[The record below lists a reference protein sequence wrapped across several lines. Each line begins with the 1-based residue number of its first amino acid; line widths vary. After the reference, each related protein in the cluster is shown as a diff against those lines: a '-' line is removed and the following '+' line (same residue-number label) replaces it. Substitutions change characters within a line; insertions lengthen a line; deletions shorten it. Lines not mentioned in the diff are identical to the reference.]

1 MQPIETTRRVQ
12 GWMSG
17 AAVFGV
23 VALLLPRL
31 EANPLGWL
39 AALVGVLPAVFLP
52 DYDSGRFVSV
62 LRGVW
67 SLPAMALSLHL
78 CAAGLEDY
86 SFVDWNV
93 WVPSLLILLLGWRG
107 SVLTPVARTR
117 LGKLM
122 CVMLC
127 VIAAILFLFTIP
139 RVELRN
145 YRVRSWDEVWEAA
158 ELCLLVFA
166 SAGALIPSGGAKPG
180 CAVALVGSGA
190 AAITVGA
197 EGAALAGLFAYP
209 FLTICD
215 AAVFGVRMGPFAASV
230 WALAEA
236 ALLVVLLGRMPG
248 KNAGKAVWAVAAYGL
263 SLTMPWPDW
272 AALTIIIVGAVL
284 SYLPALWSILHK
296 GDGMKN
302 KI

>member
-1 MQPIETTRRVQ
+1 MQPIETIRRVQ

-39 AALVGVLPAVFLP
+39 AALVGVLPAVLLP
-52 DYDSGRFVSV
+52 SYTPGRVVSM
-62 LRGVW
+62 LRGAW

-78 CAAGLEDY
+78 CAAGLEGY
-86 SFVDWNV
+86 SFVDWNA
-93 WVPSLLILLLGWRG
+93 WMPGLLILLLGWRG
-107 SVLTPVARTR
+107 SVLSPTARQR

-127 VIAAILFLFTIP
+127 TIAAILFLFTLP

-145 YRVRSWDEVWEAA
+145 YRVQSWDEVWAA
-158 ELCLLVFA
+158 LRLTLLVFGC
-166 SAGALIPSGGAKPG
+166 AGALLPTGGAKPG

-215 AAVFGVRMGPFAASV
+215 AAVFGVRMGPFAAGV

-248 KNAGKAVWAVAAYGL
+248 KRVGKGIWAAAAFAL

-272 AALTIIIVGAVL
+272 AALSVIITGALL

-296 GDGMKN
+296 RKQGEFN
-302 KI
+302 I